1 MIVAN
6 KVAVMITDYLY
17 KNKTI
22 DEDHKDIY
30 IYGFEIFISNTINF
44 CLIMGLGLALRE
56 IAHSVLFYVV
66 FVVTRSFSG
75 GYHAGTYLKCN
86 ILFAVIYMTTLLL
99 SKLMNPFMSLV
110 YILVFLAIYIGCI
123 LEYAPIDSEHKK
135 LNKEDKKRFKKT
147 CIIISLVWTGIII
160 ILYLTAKEYA
170 TTLTLTLVMIAMLM
184 LIEVYKRRE
193 NY

>member
-1 MIVAN
+1 MAN